1 MVVANVFELTLLVKF
16 LLLPLTFRLCLANP
30 YSNLPFLTPCH
41 VFKSSSIQLATSPL
55 CADLPGHLILTLD
68 LGELPRLGGNSRLLV
83 LVSSVL
89 DVIALFYIPI
99 LSREMSHA
107 EARVIHFSSAQTCK
121 EVFIFTWFGPLLLN
135 FHAPC
140 FVCYFTGIYNS
151 RMLVFVSSIA
161 NRSTLFEGHGTV
173 SAVDIHT
180 TPGFTLRGRA
190 H

>member
-1 MVVANVFELTLLVKF
+1 MLTNFSCCHSLFVLW
-16 LLLPLTFRLCLANP
+16 LANP

-41 VFKSSSIQLATSPL
+41 VFKSSSIQLATSLL

-68 LGELPRLGGNSRLLV
+68 LGELPLLGGNSRLLV
-83 LVSSVL
+83 LVSAVL

-99 LSREMSHA
+99 FSREMRHA

-121 EVFIFTWFGPLLLN
+121 EVFISRDLDHSYLIFMLLVL
-135 FHAPC
+135 FS
-140 FVCYFTGIYNS
+140 YFTGIYNS

-161 NRSTLFEGHGTV
+161 NHSTLFEGHGTV

-190 H
+190 HKPSLRYGE